1 MSGSSSKPEGQRSLI
16 ASVLTKLRTM
26 KLINVYR
33 RVRDAYREAA
43 VLMYG
48 HNNVMW

>member
-1 MSGSSSKPEGQRSLI
+1 
-16 ASVLTKLRTM
+16 M